1 MIKYKIFNDNFNFKI
16 RLPNRNDNGQDVY
29 AHHSAIIKK
38 NPAHSVRSLAD
49 GELVQFNIVEGEKGL
64 EAADITGVNG
74 GSVCRLLNTYF

>member
-1 MIKYKIFNDNFNFKI
+1 MVYKIVKCY
-16 RLPNRNDNGQDVY
+16 RNDNGQDVY

-38 NPAHSVRSLAD
+38 NPAHQVRSLAD

-74 GSVCRLLNTYF
+74 GPVCEWFKQTKALRLRRM